1 MKNLIEKKVEAA
13 KVECMQMMNTEK
25 MQKLISEMTEEQ
37 VVGMYKLMMLNV
49 LSR

>member
-13 KVECMQMMNTEK
+13 KVEVMQMMNTEK

-37 VVGMYKLMMLNV
+37 AVGMYKLMMLNV